1 MATIHQILT
10 KYRLRASPLRAEGFS
25 RGPNIAFRM
34 ARSCGPTLPRQNGQ
48 YRKMRTREASVD
60 SRRSRHETYHCTEGY
75 RAEAEYRP
83 RPEYLTGL
91 VRGTDGID

>member
-1 MATIHQILT
+1 MATIHLILT
-10 KYRLRASPLRAEGFS
+10 KYRLRASPLRVEGFFCV
-25 RGPNIAFRM
+25 P
-34 ARSCGPTLPRQNGQ
+34 PTLPRQNGQ

-91 VRGTDGID
+91 DRGTDGID